1 MKTILFVYGTLK
13 RGMKNHRLLA
23 GQAFLTSARTKPCYR
38 LLDLGNYPGLI
49 ADNEHGLAIHG
60 ELWEID
66 EPTLAQLDVFEGVP
80 SQFQRRP
87 VDIVSAAGEAQAY
100 FYVGSSN
107 GLDCGNCWPLSGAR
121 QGDNASS

>member
-13 RGMKNHRLLA
+13 RGMKYHWLLSD
-23 GQAFLTSARTKPCYR
+23 QAFLISARTMPCYR

-49 ADNEHGLAIHG
+49 ADDEHGLAIHG

-66 EPTLAQLDVFEGVP
+66 EPTLAQLDVFECVP
-80 SQFQRRP
+80 SLFQRRH
-87 VDIVSAAGEAQAY
+87 VDIDSFVGEAQAY
-100 FYVGSSN
+100 FYVGSSK
-107 GLDCGNCWPLSGAR
+107 GTYCGNCWPPPRAR